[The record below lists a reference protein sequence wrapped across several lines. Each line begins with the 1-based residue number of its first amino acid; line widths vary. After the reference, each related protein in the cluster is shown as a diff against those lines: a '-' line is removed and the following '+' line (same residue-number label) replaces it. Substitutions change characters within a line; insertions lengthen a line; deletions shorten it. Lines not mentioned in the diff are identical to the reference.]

1 MARAAA
7 FGCNSALGFKLAQG
21 RVDRLL
27 RKPGKG
33 AYIAQRAS
41 PVLRLERIKYLK
53 SAVGKSEPICK
64 LVVHRVRFADKA
76 VEAAQLF

>member
-1 MARAAA
+1 MPGAAA
-7 FGCNSALGFKLAQG
+7 FGRDAALGFKLAQG
-21 RVDRLL
+21 GVYRLL

-33 AYIAQRAS
+33 ADIAQWAG
-41 PVLRLERIKYLK
+41 PVLRLERIKYLE